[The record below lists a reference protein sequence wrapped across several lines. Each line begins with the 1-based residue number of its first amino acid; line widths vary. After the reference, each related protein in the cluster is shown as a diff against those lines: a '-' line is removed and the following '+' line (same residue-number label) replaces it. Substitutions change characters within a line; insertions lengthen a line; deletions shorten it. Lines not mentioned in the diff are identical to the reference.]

1 MPVENEVEWDKNKSG
16 MNIFMYTVSNSLWK
30 KFWTG
35 ILKPKLNSMK
45 WDVQAI
51 SLYVGIYTVEI

>member
-30 KFWTG
+30 KFWTE